1 VSLEVSVPEAAT
13 AEGLRHV
20 VFFYRGIA
28 DYRAA
33 IAGFVRTG
41 LARKEPVFVAV
52 PQPGA
57 AVPDWPA
64 GHSALVTVT
73 DMAQLG
79 RNPARLIGAL
89 RSFADRHRGRRPL
102 IVTESVWPGRPAAE
116 MCEAARIDALID
128 QALIGLQATLMCPY
142 DAAGLPPDAIADATR
157 AHQWRFESDV
167 VVLSQGYSGHDSAPA
182 ACRLPLTE
190 PPPGAQL
197 VRYRTDLRP
206 VRAMVTAA
214 CERAGLSAMRA
225 TDMTLAVS
233 ELAANTLQHTRA
245 EGVAQA
251 WQAGGELVCQIS
263 DSGFIS
269 DPLAG
274 FLQPQP
280 DQPGGHGL
288 WLVNQIC
295 DLVEVRSGQEGTVIR
310 LHMWLDRR

>member
-1 VSLEVSVPEAAT
+1 MPEAAT
-13 AEGLRHV
+13 AGRLRHV
-20 VFFYRGIA
+20 VFFYQGVA
-28 DYRAA
+28 DYQAA
-33 IAGFVRTG
+33 IAGFVRAG
-41 LARKEPVFVAV
+41 LASKEPVFVAV

-57 AVPDWPA
+57 AVPDWP
-64 GHSALVTVT
+64 GGRSALVTVT

-79 RNPARLIGAL
+79 RNPARLIEAL
-89 RSFADRHRGRRPL
+89 RSFAERHRGRRPR
-102 IVTESVWPGRPAAE
+102 IVTESVWPGRTAAE

-128 QALIGLQATLMCPY
+128 TALTGLEATLVCPY
-142 DAAGLPPDAIADATR
+142 DAAGLPPAALADATR
-157 AHQWRFESDV
+157 AHQWRLESDAM
-167 VVLSQGYSGHDSAPA
+167 VLSPDYSGRDTAPA
-182 ACRLPLTE
+182 ACRLRLTE
-190 PPPGAQL
+190 PPPGAQR

-206 VRAMVTAA
+206 VRTMVTAA
-214 CERAGLSAMRA
+214 CERAGLSAMRT

-245 EGVAQA
+245 GGVAQA
-251 WQAGGELVCQIS
+251 WQEAGELVCQVN

-295 DLVEVRSGQEGTVIR
+295 DLVEVRSNQSGTVIR
-310 LHMWLDRR
+310 LHMRLDRP

>member
-1 VSLEVSVPEAAT
+1 MPEAAT

-20 VFFYRGIA
+20 VYFYQGVA

-33 IAGFVRTG
+33 VSGFVRAG

-52 PQPGA
+52 PRPGA
-57 AVPDWPA
+57 AVPDWP
-64 GHSALVTVT
+64 GGRSALVTVA

-79 RNPARLIGAL
+79 RNPARLIEAL
-89 RSFADRHRGRRPL
+89 RSFAERHRGRRPR
-102 IVTESVWPGRPAAE
+102 IVTESVWPGRTAAE

-128 QALIGLQATLMCPY
+128 TALTGLEATLVCPY
-142 DAAGLPPDAIADATR
+142 DAAGLPPAALADATR
-157 AHQWRFESDV
+157 AHQWRLESDA
-167 VVLSQGYSGHDSAPA
+167 VVLSPDYSGRDTEPA

-214 CERAGLSAMRA
+214 GERAGLSAMRA

-245 EGVAQA
+245 GGVAQA
-251 WQAGGELVCQIS
+251 WQAAGELVCQIN

-295 DLVEVRSGQEGTVIR
+295 DLVEVRSTQSGTVIR
-310 LHMWLDRR
+310 LHMWLDRP